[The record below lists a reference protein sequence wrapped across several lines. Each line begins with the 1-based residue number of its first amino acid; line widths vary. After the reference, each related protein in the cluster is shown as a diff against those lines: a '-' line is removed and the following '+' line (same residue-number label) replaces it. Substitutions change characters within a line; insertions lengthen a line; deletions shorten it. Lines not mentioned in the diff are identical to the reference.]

1 MPELFRADIAKID
14 LGKPVMHSQVGEVLV
29 TGDSNAN
36 RFGAIVSRGSKEI
49 DLSGCTCEGWFIAP
63 TGETIIIPGA
73 VSGNVAYVD
82 LNADCYKSEG
92 AFTLALKIKQDESII
107 TLRMMDGRI
116 RLAYSYTKDALID
129 AAISKTVNIIIIG
142 GENAYDVAYVTMED
156 GAVNSVYKAECTGAM
171 NIACVPGTL
180 LTLRNNADNPYAIAV
195 ENVELLDSQDEAMFQ
210 CRIGDADGM
219 ITLDGKS
226 ADTSVLTA
234 GALIAIPESSGN
246 AWYRLV
252 DTDYYGYSLL
262 VREECLAETGRYFSS
277 VPSNAMVNKYN
288 GSRLDI
294 RINEFYNAL
303 PDATRAIIQSV
314 AVPVRS
320 HAANGYTQ
328 EYLTRNAFALSAKE
342 WGVGDNDCEGV
353 EIEYTGSRSIGVT
366 YWTREPSGGT
376 ANYAYTIANTGERTS
391 SYVNVQSGIRPAI
404 CIAKNQVLSTIEG
417 GWEVVV

>member
-36 RFGAIVSRGSKEI
+36 RFGAIVSHGGEEI
-49 DLSGCTCEGWFIAP
+49 DLSGCICEGWFIAP
-63 TGETIIIPGA
+63 SGETIIIPG
-73 VSGNVAYVD
+73 VVRGNMAYVD
-82 LNADCYKSEG
+82 LNAECYQAEG

-116 RLAYSYTKDALID
+116 RLAYSYTKDALLD
-129 AAISKTVNIIIIG
+129 SAISKTVNIIIIG

-156 GAVNSVYKAECTGAM
+156 GVVNSVYMAECTGAM

-180 LTLRNNADNPYAIAV
+180 LTLRNNAENPYAIAV
-195 ENVELLDSQDEAMFQ
+195 ENVELLDSQNEAMFQ

-234 GALIAIPESSGN
+234 GALIAIPESSGK

-252 DTDYYGYSLL
+252 DTDYYGFSLL
-262 VREECLAETGRYFSS
+262 VREECIAEYSRYHSS
-277 VPSNAMVNKYN
+277 VPSSAFGNKYN
-288 GSRLDI
+288 NSRLDI
-294 RINEFYNAL
+294 NINEFYNAL
-303 PDATRAIIQSV
+303 PAATKAIIQSV
-314 AVPVRS
+314 AIPVCS
-320 HAANGYTQ
+320 SAVVSASQ
-328 EYLTRNAFALSAKE
+328 EYLTRNAFVLSATE
-342 WGVGDNDCEGV
+342 WGVGGVPLEG
-353 EIEYTGSRSIGVT
+353 EPIEYTGSRSIGVA
-366 YWTREPSGGT
+366 YWTREPVQGM
-376 ANYAYTIANTGERTS
+376 ANYAYTIATTGERS
-391 SYVNVQSGIRPAI
+391 NDSVNIQRGVRPAI

>member
-36 RFGAIVSRGSKEI
+36 RYGAIVSHGSEEI

-63 TGETIIIPGA
+63 SGETIIIPGA
-73 VSGNVAYVD
+73 VRGNMAYVD
-82 LNADCYKSEG
+82 LNAECYQSEG

-129 AAISKTVNIIIIG
+129 AEISKTVNIIIIG

-156 GAVNSVYKAECTGAM
+156 GVVNSVYKAECTGAM

-195 ENVELLDSQDEAMFQ
+195 ENVELLDSQNEAMFQ

-226 ADTSVLTA
+226 ADASVLTA
-234 GALIAIPESSGN
+234 GALIAIPESSGK

-262 VREECLAETGRYFSS
+262 VREECLAETSRYHSS
-277 VPSNAMVNKYN
+277 VPSNTSGNKYN
-288 GSRLDI
+288 NSRLDVN
-294 RINEFYNAL
+294 INEFYNAL
-303 PDATRAIIQSV
+303 PDATKAIIQSV
-314 AVPVRS
+314 AIPVRS
-320 HAANGYTQ
+320 NASSGVVQ
-328 EYLTRNAFALSAKE
+328 EYLTRNAFALSAVE
-342 WGVGDNDCEGV
+342 WGVNDQNFEGV
-353 EIEYTGSRSIGVT
+353 PIEYTGSRSIGVA
-366 YWTREPSGGT
+366 YWTREPVAGM
-376 ANYAYTIANTGERTS
+376 ANYARTISNTGTASNLTVIS
-391 SYVNVQSGIRPAI
+391 SCGVRPAF
-404 CIAKNQVLSTIEG
+404 CIAKDQVLSTVDG